1 MAEPAC
7 GGFYPYNCAGIP
19 IPAQTKNMKIK
30 TIFIAGII
38 QGSKK
43 GKVLHNQDYRKDLKR
58 ILNKYFPEAK
68 IIDPVADHPGS
79 AYYANK
85 FAKKV
90 FHNSIKEALSSDL
103 VIAYLPQASMGT
115 AVEMW
120 ECCKNK
126 VPVWTISPLKENWA
140 VKFLSK
146 KLFSS
151 TKELES
157 YLKICRG
164 KPSRS

>member
-1 MAEPAC
+1 
-7 GGFYPYNCAGIP
+7 
-19 IPAQTKNMKIK
+19 MKIK

-43 GKVLHNQDYRKDLKR
+43 GKVLHNQDYRRDLKK

-68 IIDPVADHPGS
+68 VIDPVSVHPRS
-79 AYYANK
+79 AYYAFK
-85 FAKKV
+85 TGKKV
-90 FHNSIKEALSSDL
+90 FHKSIKEALSSDL

-120 ECCKNK
+120 ECCKSK

-146 KLFSS
+146 KVFSS
-151 TKELES
+151 LKEIEN
-157 YLKICRG
+157 YLRKCRG
-164 KPSRS
+164 RPSRS